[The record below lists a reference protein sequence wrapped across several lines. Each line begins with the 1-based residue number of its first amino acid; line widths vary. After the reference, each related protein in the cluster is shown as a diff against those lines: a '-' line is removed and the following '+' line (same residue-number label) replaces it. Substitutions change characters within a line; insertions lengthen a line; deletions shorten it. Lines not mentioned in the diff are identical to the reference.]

1 MSKAQTQIRSHIS
14 EVGRVMVPVTDQD
27 RALDFYVGTL
37 GFEKRADTPFGR
49 GDRWIEV
56 GPPGAE
62 TAIALVRPPEGMPI
76 GIDTNIA
83 LTSEDVDATHEY
95 LRSKGVEEDLEV
107 MRMGDPIPPMF
118 FFRDPDG
125 NKLLV
130 VEPS

>member
-1 MSKAQTQIRSHIS
+1 MTKTMTGAHITD
-14 EVGRVMVPVTDQD
+14 VGRVMVPVTDQD
-27 RALDFYVGTL
+27 RALEFYVGTL
-37 GFEKRADTPFGR
+37 GFEKRADTPYGK

-56 GPPGAE
+56 APHGSP

-95 LRSKGVEEDLEV
+95 LRSQGVEEDPEV

-130 VEPS
+130 VEPEAA

>member
-1 MSKAQTQIRSHIS
+1 MSKTMTRSRIS
-14 EVGRVMVPVTDQD
+14 GVGRVMVPVTDQD
-27 RALDFYVGTL
+27 RALEFYVGTL
-37 GFEKRADTPFGR
+37 GFEKRADTPFGN

-56 GPPGAE
+56 APPGAP
-62 TAIALVRPPEGMPI
+62 TAIALVNPPPGMPI

-95 LRSKGVEEDLEV
+95 LRSQGVEEDAEV
-107 MRMGDPIPPMF
+107 ARMGGPIPPMF

-130 VEPS
+130 VEPEPT